1 MNSLGHQNLYQ
12 PLTPGYML
20 LTIPGFG
27 VAFIGEN
34 TAAITALFANGF
46 KFDIIQKDK
55 EKSDPPMTTTTTPIL
70 ALNQHP
76 LRII

>member
-1 MNSLGHQNLYQ
+1 M
-12 PLTPGYML
+12 

-27 VAFIGEN
+27 VAFVGEN
-34 TAAITALFANGF
+34 TAALTALFTNGF

-55 EKSDPPMTTTTTPIL
+55 EKSDPPMTTTTTTPIL